1 MEICNCT
8 LAIDG
13 DVRATIQKPY
23 VSIAEIVVL
32 QHLHGG
38 DAVNNIKVVD
48 ISKKSDEEE
57 RDHLGRIYKD
67 EKVIEIFTQYGK
79 LPQTLKDARI
89 NDVLLDAVWL
99 NDGKPSPYA
108 VKKPVKKKTSVPKRA
123 RNDKGHYIA
132 DDPDTPENEAF
143 VEE

>member
-48 ISKKSDEEE
+48 ISRKTDDEE
-57 RDHLGRIYKD
+57 RDHLGKIYKD
-67 EKVIEIFTQYGK
+67 GKIIEIFTQYGK
-79 LPQTLKDARI
+79 LPHSLKDARI
-89 NDVLLDAVWL
+89 NDVLLDPVWL
-99 NDGKPSPYA
+99 NDGKPSPHS
-108 VKKPVKKKTSVPKRA
+108 KKPVKEKKTTQTRA

-132 DDPDTPENEAF
+132 DDPNTPENEAF

>member
-38 DAVNNIKVVD
+38 DAVNNIKIVD
-48 ISKKSDEEE
+48 ISNKSDEEE

-67 EKVIEIFTQYGK
+67 AKIIEIFTQYGK

-99 NDGKPSPYA
+99 NDGKPSPFA
-108 VKKPVKKKTSVPKRA
+108 KKPAKKKKSTPKRA
-123 RNDKGHYIA
+123 RNEKGHYIP
-132 DDPDTPENEAF
+132 DDPNTPENEAF